1 MRLRS
6 RSRQKKSIP
15 ALMVT
20 PLLDMFTIILI
31 FLIVS
36 FEAENYDFRTNPDL
50 QLPESKARTKLRPG
64 VNVQLARTG
73 VFVGDKLVF
82 PLENGRFSD
91 QQRTEASAPALVEVL
106 EEERR
111 ARFGESADATEV
123 SESESDSEFDGDE
136 PIIVLQAD
144 KGISYQDLYVVLR
157 SAAAAGFFKYRLAA
171 VKE

>member
-1 MRLRS
+1 MRMRS
-6 RSRQKKSIP
+6 RSRQKKKVP
-15 ALMVT
+15 GLMVT

-36 FEAENYDFRTNPDL
+36 FEAENYDFRTNADL

-82 PLENGRFSD
+82 PLKNGRFTEE
-91 QQRTEASAPALVEVL
+91 QRTQAEAKELVQVL
-106 EEERR
+106 EVERK
-111 ARFGESADATEV
+111 ARFGDQPQAEQVT
-123 SESESDSEFDGDE
+123 ESESDQEFEGTE

-171 VKE
+171 MKE